1 LYPDGQL
8 VGLSLSQTVISL
20 HNFPFTAVTGQASF
34 KLALC
39 LAAINPAIGG
49 VLVSGPRGSAKSTL
63 ARGLADVMVGANND
77 KVSFITLPL
86 GATEEMLLGT
96 LNLEQVLASK
106 KTEFQP
112 GLLAKANNGVLYVDE
127 VNLLP
132 DNLVDLLLDVSA
144 SGVNIVERDGI
155 SESHSA
161 RFVLLGTMNPD
172 EGELRPQLQDRFGL
186 SVELDNQYSV
196 EDRVE
201 IVRLRE
207 QFDMSSD
214 EFLTAY
220 KVQQEAL
227 AEKLSKAKSRLKK
240 VTCDEPLRILIANK
254 CQSANVDGLRADIV
268 WYRAAAAHAVLN
280 DRLEVIEED
289 VLAVENLVLNHR
301 RNHTDTPPPPSNNKP
316 FTKPSEQSVDTPAGG
331 DWGAM
336 DPQQQVTAKKISLS
350 LPSRIQPNP
359 SSVGAALSDA
369 FVNRKGGGSAG
380 VEAKK
385 AQSKRI
391 NWFASLLVSA
401 GQWPLA
407 QLKFRPI
414 KTGQS
419 KLNIVLLDTSA
430 STLHNELFAKAK
442 AAILSIAEK
451 AYLSRQQLTILG
463 FGNSRVETLL
473 PKKRAPKAL
482 RQLLDNI
489 PAGGGTPLREVL
501 QHALLFQ
508 QSELRKNPSLA
519 LNTIIITDGKSTQQF
534 DDIELLGEVTLLD
547 IENSPV
553 KRGKGERIASVLG
566 ADYLLLPTY

>member
-1 LYPDGQL
+1 M
-8 VGLSLSQTVISL
+8 
-20 HNFPFTAVTGQASF
+20 TGQVNF

-63 ARGLADVMVGANND
+63 ARGLVDIMVDAHNE

-96 LNLEQVLASK
+96 LNLERVLASK

-112 GLLAKANNGVLYVDE
+112 GLLAKADDGVLYVDE

-132 DNLVDLLLDVSA
+132 DNLVDLLLDVSS
-144 SGVNIVERDGI
+144 SGVNIVERDGV

-172 EGELRPQLQDRFGL
+172 EGELRSQLQDRFGL

-207 QFDMSSD
+207 QFDMAPE
-214 EFLTAY
+214 EFLASY
-220 KVQQEAL
+220 KAQQEAL
-227 AEKLSKAKSRLKK
+227 AEKLSIAKRQLKNA
-240 VTCDEPLRILIANK
+240 TCDEQLRVLIANK

-268 WYRAAAAHAVLN
+268 WCRAATAHAVLN
-280 DRLEVIEED
+280 DRLKVGEND
-289 VLAVENLVLNHR
+289 VLAVEELVLNHR
-301 RNHTDTPPPPSNNKP
+301 RNHTQTTPPSVKSKP
-316 FTKPSEQSVDTPAGG
+316 FSKPSEQVDAAPVGG

-336 DPQQQVTAKKISLS
+336 DPQQQVTAEKIIVPVPRHIQPSLS
-350 LPSRIQPNP
+350 C
-359 SSVGAALSDA
+359 VDAAISDA
-369 FVNRKGGGSAG
+369 FVKGKGSGMAG
-380 VEAKK
+380 VAMKK
-385 AQSKRI
+385 NESKRI
-391 NWFASLLVSA
+391 NWFTSLVGSA

-419 KLNIVLLDTSA
+419 TLNIVLLDTSA

-463 FGNSRVETLL
+463 FGNSKVDILL

-501 QHALLFQ
+501 QHALSFQ
-508 QSELRKNPSLA
+508 QSELRKNPALA
-519 LNTIIITDGKSTQQF
+519 LNSIIITDGKSTQQF
-534 DDIELLGEVTLLD
+534 DDIELLGQITLLD

-553 KRGKGERIASVLG
+553 KRGKGERIARLLG
-566 ADYLLLPTY
+566 ADYLLLPAY

>member
-1 LYPDGQL
+1 
-8 VGLSLSQTVISL
+8 VISL

>member
-1 LYPDGQL
+1 MIRLY
-8 VGLSLSQTVISL
+8 
-20 HNFPFTAVTGQASF
+20 NFPFTAVTGQINF

-63 ARGLADVMVGANND
+63 ARGLADIMVDAHNE

-96 LNLEQVLASK
+96 LNLERVLASK

-112 GLLAKANNGVLYVDE
+112 GLLAKADDGVLYVDE

-132 DNLVDLLLDVSA
+132 DNLVDLLLDVSS
-144 SGVNIVERDGI
+144 SGVNIVERDGV

-172 EGELRPQLQDRFGL
+172 EGELRSQLQDRFGL

-207 QFDMSSD
+207 QFDMAPE
-214 EFLTAY
+214 EFLASY

-227 AEKLSKAKSRLKK
+227 AEKLSIAKRQLKNA
-240 VTCDEPLRILIANK
+240 TCDEQLRVLIANK

-268 WYRAAAAHAVLN
+268 WCRAATAHAVLN
-280 DRLEVIEED
+280 DRLKVGEND
-289 VLAVENLVLNHR
+289 VLAVEELVLNHR
-301 RNHTDTPPPPSNNKP
+301 RNHTQTTPPSVKPKP
-316 FTKPSEQSVDTPAGG
+316 FSKPNEQVDEAPVGS

-336 DPQQQVTAKKISLS
+336 DPQQQVTAEKIIVPFPRRIRSSL
-350 LPSRIQPNP
+350 LYVDVAIN
-359 SSVGAALSDA
+359 DA
-369 FVNRKGGGSAG
+369 FVKGKGSGMAG
-380 VEAKK
+380 VEMKK
-385 AQSKRI
+385 NDSKRI
-391 NWFASLLVSA
+391 NWFTSLIGSA

-419 KLNIVLLDTSA
+419 TLNIVLLDTSA

-463 FGNSRVETLL
+463 FGNSKVDILL

-501 QHALLFQ
+501 QHALSFQ
-508 QSELRKNPSLA
+508 QSELRKNPALA
-519 LNTIIITDGKSTQQF
+519 LNTIIITDGKSTQQL
-534 DDIELLGEVTLLD
+534 DDIELLGQITLLD

-553 KRGKGERIASVLG
+553 KRGKGERIARLLG
-566 ADYLLLPTY
+566 ADYLLLPAY

>member
-1 LYPDGQL
+1 M
-8 VGLSLSQTVISL
+8 
-20 HNFPFTAVTGQASF
+20 TGQVNF

-63 ARGLADVMVGANND
+63 ARGLVDIMVDAHNE

-96 LNLEQVLASK
+96 LNLERVLASK

-112 GLLAKANNGVLYVDE
+112 GLLAKADDGVLYVDE

-132 DNLVDLLLDVSA
+132 DNLVDLLLDVSS
-144 SGVNIVERDGI
+144 SGVNIVERDGV

-172 EGELRPQLQDRFGL
+172 EGELRSQLQDRFGL

-207 QFDMSSD
+207 QFDMAPED
-214 EFLTAY
+214 FLASY

-227 AEKLSKAKSRLKK
+227 AEKLSIAKRQLKNA
-240 VTCDEPLRILIANK
+240 TCDEQLRVLIANK

-268 WYRAAAAHAVLN
+268 WCRAATAHAVLN
-280 DRLEVIEED
+280 DRLKVGEND
-289 VLAVENLVLNHR
+289 VLAVEELVLNHR
-301 RNHTDTPPPPSNNKP
+301 RNHTQTTPPSVKSKP
-316 FTKPSEQSVDTPAGG
+316 FSKPSEQVDAAPVGG

-336 DPQQQVTAKKISLS
+336 DPQQQVTAEKIIVPVPRHIQPSLS
-350 LPSRIQPNP
+350 C
-359 SSVGAALSDA
+359 VDAAISDA
-369 FVNRKGGGSAG
+369 FVKGKGSGMAG
-380 VEAKK
+380 VAMKK
-385 AQSKRI
+385 NESKRI
-391 NWFASLLVSA
+391 NWFTSLVGSA

-419 KLNIVLLDTSA
+419 TLNIVLLDTSA

-463 FGNSRVETLL
+463 FGNSKVDILL

-501 QHALLFQ
+501 QHALSFQ
-508 QSELRKNPSLA
+508 QSELRKNPALA

-534 DDIELLGEVTLLD
+534 DDIELLGQITLLD

-553 KRGKGERIASVLG
+553 KRGKGERIARLLG
-566 ADYLLLPTY
+566 ADYLLLPAY

>member
-1 LYPDGQL
+1 MYPGGPL
-8 VGLSLSQTVISL
+8 VGLKLIQQVISL
-20 HNFPFTAVTGQASF
+20 NNFPFTAVTGQASF

-63 ARGLADVMVGANND
+63 ARGLADVMVDTNND
-77 KVSFITLPL
+77 KVNFITLPL

-112 GLLAKANNGVLYVDE
+112 GLLSKANNGVLYVDE

-144 SGVNIVERDGI
+144 SGVNIVERDGV

-186 SVELDNQYSV
+186 SVELNNQYSV

-201 IVRLRE
+201 IVRLRQ
-207 QFDMSSD
+207 QFDMAPDKFLASS
-214 EFLTAY
+214 

-227 AEKLSKAKSRLKK
+227 AEKLSIAKNRLKK
-240 VTCDEPLRILIANK
+240 VICDESLRLLIANK

-268 WYRAAAAHAVLN
+268 WYRAATAHAVLN
-280 DRLEVIEED
+280 DRIEVIEED
-289 VLAVENLVLNHR
+289 VLAVEELVLNHR
-301 RNHTDTPPPPSNNKP
+301 RNHPDTPPPSNNKP
-316 FTKPSEQSVDTPAGG
+316 FSKPSKQADERPVGG

-336 DPQQQVTAKKISLS
+336 DPQQQLTAEKVSLT
-350 LPSRIQPNP
+350 LPSRIHSNT
-359 SSVGAALSDA
+359 SRLVTALGDT

-380 VEAKK
+380 IEASK
-385 AQSKRI
+385 APSKRI
-391 NWFASLLVSA
+391 NWFTSLLASA

-407 QLKFRPI
+407 QLRFRRI
-414 KTGQS
+414 KTGQL

-442 AAILSIAEK
+442 ATILSIAEK
-451 AYLSRQQLTILG
+451 AYWSREQLTILG
-463 FGNSRVETLL
+463 FGNARVETLL
-473 PKKRAPKAL
+473 PTKRAPKAL

-501 QHALLFQ
+501 QHTLLFQ
-508 QSELRKNPSLA
+508 QNELRKNPSLA
-519 LNTIIITDGKSTQQF
+519 LNTIIITDGKSTQPF
-534 DDIELLGEVTLLD
+534 DDINLLGQITLLD

-566 ADYLLLPTY
+566 ADYFLLPA